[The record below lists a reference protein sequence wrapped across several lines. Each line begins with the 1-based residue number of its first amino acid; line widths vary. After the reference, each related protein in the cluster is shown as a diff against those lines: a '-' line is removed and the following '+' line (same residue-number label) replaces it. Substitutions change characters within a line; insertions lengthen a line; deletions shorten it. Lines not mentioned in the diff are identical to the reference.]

1 MSLECAASV
10 AESPLSYV
18 KLQSG
23 RQIEK
28 ARKKLGLTQ
37 RQLARELCMGE
48 RWMREIESGNP
59 KSTLD
64 DHLLCA
70 YRLGLSTGHILIPLL
85 FAGQRM
91 NYPMQLAVGDLS
103 DLERLCIE
111 VISERKLTQLTI
123 ALTPGW
129 QVSVL
134 ATGSPR

>member
-1 MSLECAASV
+1 MSHECAASV
-10 AESPLSYV
+10 AESPLSHV

-23 RQIEK
+23 RQIEE

-37 RQLARELCMGE
+37 RQLARELGMGE
-48 RWMREIESGNP
+48 RWLREIESGNP

-64 DHLLCA
+64 DHLICA

-91 NYPMQLAVGDLS
+91 SYPLQLAAGDLC

-111 VISERKLTQLTI
+111 VIAERKLNQLTR
-123 ALTPGW
+123 ALTPIWHGPT
-129 QVSVL
+129 L
-134 ATGSPR
+134 AIGPA